1 MGHISLIGFM
11 GSGKSSVGKELAKLL
26 PSMELIDLDTYIEA
40 MTGRNI
46 PEIFENEGES
56 AFRQME
62 RTALEDIFMTAE
74 LTGASYIL
82 SLGGGTVTTEAC
94 RRLISRNS
102 TCFYLKASIDTLVRN
117 LETWPGDRPMLK
129 GGKSLRSRVE
139 DLMAARGAIYE
150 KIARHIINVDSDD
163 YLTAAA
169 EIVTLMDLS
178 LS

>member
-26 PSMELIDLDTYIEA
+26 PSMELIDLDSYIEA
-40 MTGRNI
+40 MSDRTI
-46 PEIFENEGES
+46 PEIFDTEGEE

-62 RTALEDIFMTAE
+62 RSALEDIFMTGD

-94 RRLISRNS
+94 RRMIRRDT
-102 TCFYLKASIDTLVRN
+102 TCFYLKASVETLVRN
-117 LETWPGDRPMLK
+117 LEIWPGDRPMLK

-139 DLMAARGAIYE
+139 ELMATRSPIYE
-150 KIARHIINVDSDD
+150 KTAHHIINVDGDD
-163 YLTAAA
+163 YLAAA
-169 EIVTLMDLS
+169 VDIVTLM
-178 LS
+178 

>member
-1 MGHISLIGFM
+1 MDHISLIGFM

-46 PEIFENEGES
+46 PEIFENEGEA
-56 AFRQME
+56 AFRHME
-62 RTALEDIFMTAE
+62 RTALEDIFMTGE

-102 TCFYLKASIDTLVRN
+102 TCFYLKASIDTL
-117 LETWPGDRPMLK
+117 
-129 GGKSLRSRVE
+129 
-139 DLMAARGAIYE
+139 
-150 KIARHIINVDSDD
+150 
-163 YLTAAA
+163 
-169 EIVTLMDLS
+169 
-178 LS
+178 

>member
-26 PSMELIDLDTYIEA
+26 PSMELIDLDSYIEA
-40 MTGRNI
+40 KSDRTI
-46 PEIFENEGES
+46 PEIFDTEGEE

-62 RTALEDIFMTAE
+62 RSALEDIFMTAD

-94 RRLISRNS
+94 RRMIRRDT
-102 TCFYLKASIDTLVRN
+102 TCFYLKASTGTLVHN

-129 GGKSLRSRVE
+129 GGKSLHSRVE
-139 DLMAARGAIYE
+139 ELMETRGPIYE
-150 KIARHIINVDSDD
+150 KTAHHIINVDGDD
-163 YLTAAA
+163 YLAAA
-169 EIVTLMDLS
+169 VDIVTLM
-178 LS
+178 

>member
-1 MGHISLIGFM
+1 M

-26 PSMELIDLDTYIEA
+26 PSMELIDLDSYIEA
-40 MTGRNI
+40 MSDRTI
-46 PEIFENEGES
+46 PEIFDTEGEE

-62 RTALEDIFMTAE
+62 RSALEDIFMTGD

-94 RRLISRNS
+94 RRMIRRDT
-102 TCFYLKASIDTLVRN
+102 TCFYLKASVETLVRN

-139 DLMAARGAIYE
+139 ELMATRSPIYE
-150 KIARHIINVDSDD
+150 KTAHHIINVDGDD
-163 YLTAAA
+163 YLAAA
-169 EIVTLMDLS
+169 VDIVTLM
-178 LS
+178 

>member
-26 PSMELIDLDTYIEA
+26 PSMELIDLDSYIEA
-40 MTGRNI
+40 MTGRTI
-46 PEIFENEGES
+46 PEIFDSEGEE

-62 RTALEDIFMTAE
+62 RSALEDIFMTGD

-82 SLGGGTVTTEAC
+82 SLGGGTVMTETC
-94 RRLISRNS
+94 RRMIRRNT
-102 TCFYLKASIDTLVRN
+102 TCFYLKASIETLVRN

-139 DLMAARGAIYE
+139 ELMAARGPVYE
-150 KIARHIINVDSDD
+150 KTASHIINADGDD
-163 YLTAAA
+163 YLAAA
-169 EIVTLMDLS
+169 VDIVTLL
-178 LS
+178 

>member
-1 MGHISLIGFM
+1 M

-26 PSMELIDLDTYIEA
+26 PSMELIDLDSYIEA
-40 MTGRNI
+40 MSDRTI
-46 PEIFENEGES
+46 PEIFDTEGEE

-62 RTALEDIFMTAE
+62 RSALEDIFMTGD

-94 RRLISRNS
+94 RRLVRRNT
-102 TCFYLKASIDTLVRN
+102 TCFYLKASVETLVRN

-139 DLMAARGAIYE
+139 ELMATRSPIYE
-150 KIARHIINVDSDD
+150 KTAHHIINVDGDD
-163 YLTAAA
+163 YLAAA
-169 EIVTLMDLS
+169 VDIVTLM
-178 LS
+178 

>member
-1 MGHISLIGFM
+1 
-11 GSGKSSVGKELAKLL
+11 
-26 PSMELIDLDTYIEA
+26 
-40 MTGRNI
+40 
-46 PEIFENEGES
+46 
-56 AFRQME
+56 
-62 RTALEDIFMTAE
+62 MTAE

>member
-26 PSMELIDLDTYIEA
+26 PSMELIDLDSYIEA
-40 MTGRNI
+40 MSDRTI
-46 PEIFENEGES
+46 PEIFDTEGEE

-62 RTALEDIFMTAE
+62 RSALEDIFMTGD

-94 RRLISRNS
+94 RRMIRRDT
-102 TCFYLKASIDTLVRN
+102 TCFYLKASVETLVRN
-117 LETWPGDRPMLK
+117 LETWPSDRPMLK

-139 DLMAARGAIYE
+139 ELMATRSPIYE
-150 KIARHIINVDSDD
+150 KTAHHIINVDGDD
-163 YLTAAA
+163 YLAAA
-169 EIVTLMDLS
+169 VDIVTLM
-178 LS
+178 